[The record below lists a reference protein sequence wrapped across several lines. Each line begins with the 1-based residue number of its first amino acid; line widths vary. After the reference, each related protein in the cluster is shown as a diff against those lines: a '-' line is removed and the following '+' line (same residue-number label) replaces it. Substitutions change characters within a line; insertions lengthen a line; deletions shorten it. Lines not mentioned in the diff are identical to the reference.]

1 MTGWKSVM
9 ANTYT
14 AVVKQSGP
22 WWIGWIEEV
31 PGVNCQE
38 ASEAEL
44 LETLK
49 VTLREALAFNRS
61 EALEAAGDEFE
72 EKSIGI

>member
-1 MTGWKSVM
+1 M

-14 AVVKQSGP
+14 AITKQDGN

-38 ASEAEL
+38 HTKEELVAS
-44 LETLK
+44 LK
-49 VTLREALAFNRS
+49 LALREILAFNREDAIES
-61 EALEAAGDEFE
+61 AAPDFTE
-72 EKSIGI
+72 IPLTV